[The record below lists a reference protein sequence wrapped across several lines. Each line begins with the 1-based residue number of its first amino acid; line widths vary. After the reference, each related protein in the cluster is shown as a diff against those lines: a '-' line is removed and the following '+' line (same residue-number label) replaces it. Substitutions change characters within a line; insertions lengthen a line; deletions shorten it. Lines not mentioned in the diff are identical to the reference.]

1 MNDAQL
7 VSFIPIA
14 GLMDAI
20 ATVLARVNYDVVVDL
35 PPAAPRRAPRASDW
49 ILSGLV
55 VGQIAFL
62 TYAKLRSRFTRIRG

>member
-1 MNDAQL
+1 LNDAQL
-7 VSFIPIA
+7 VSCIPIA
-14 GLMDAI
+14 DLMDAI
-20 ATVLARVNYDVVVDL
+20 ATVLARVNDDVVVDL
-35 PPAAPRRAPRASDW
+35 PPAAPRRTPRASDG